1 MLQLM
6 YKQQVCVQPPT
17 SAVNVTLPAL
27 AAERRAAGA
36 VPHTAAPLLMGAGAC
51 YRSISPT
58 RRALSSKPAGG
69 GCCCRSMGHTDGRTD
84 GRSIVS

>member
-36 VPHTAAPLLMGAGAC
+36 VPHTAGAVVAGRRRLLSIDISYPQGAQQQ
-51 YRSISPT
+51 T
-58 RRALSSKPAGG
+58 RRRRLLLSI
-69 GCCCRSMGHTDGRTD
+69 DGTYRRTD
-84 GRSIVS
+84 